1 MDMLD
6 ILLYRIFST
15 MFEYWRGSIIFRF
28 KVVRSQ
34 YHRGRINICWD
45 VGATSLTAT
54 PEVGDSSTFNV
65 VLDLDESDEVEVKI
79 PYTKA
84 KQFLRSI
91 LNYSELPTAKIWDNS
106 TTPALIVNGEY
117 NGVISVRVMNRLTAP
132 EATSDVDLLVFV
144 RGGEDLTLAGPVDI
158 QPSWTHSAI
167 ENTVLQ
173 SEKVYCLGNSGD
185 DTDVFREVF
194 GEQIVSLRELLH
206 RSSLSCMMTGPIT
219 NTVDGTTV
227 VVVPFKRYPRPP
239 GFYDNGWDSAID
251 SGGINAYPYNYTRMH
266 PINWVVTC
274 FVGFKGSVNVTFNHN
289 QLSTSQS
296 VDSLSVTRV
305 STGPTLSAAARRRDY
320 WTQSTVDSTSDS
332 SINRTYNRFIERWGE
347 DGISGSALTNQ
358 KTNTG
363 LSVNLPYYA
372 NSGFL
377 ITDPYIQYS
386 NEDTITSGNS
396 DWWRFR
402 YKVRKDPTKYTLR
415 PNIIEMYYSTG
426 PDFDVVFFLNCPVT
440 FWKYREPNAVP

>member
-1 MDMLD
+1 
-6 ILLYRIFST
+6 

-144 RGGEDLTLAGPVDI
+144 RGGEDLTLAGPIDI

-173 SEKVYCLGNSGD
+173 SEKVY
-185 DTDVFREVF
+185 
-194 GEQIVSLRELLH
+194 
-206 RSSLSCMMTGPIT
+206 
-219 NTVDGTTV
+219 
-227 VVVPFKRYPRPP
+227 
-239 GFYDNGWDSAID
+239 
-251 SGGINAYPYNYTRMH
+251 
-266 PINWVVTC
+266 
-274 FVGFKGSVNVTFNHN
+274 
-289 QLSTSQS
+289 
-296 VDSLSVTRV
+296 
-305 STGPTLSAAARRRDY
+305 
-320 WTQSTVDSTSDS
+320 
-332 SINRTYNRFIERWGE
+332 
-347 DGISGSALTNQ
+347 
-358 KTNTG
+358 
-363 LSVNLPYYA
+363 
-372 NSGFL
+372 
-377 ITDPYIQYS
+377 
-386 NEDTITSGNS
+386 
-396 DWWRFR
+396 
-402 YKVRKDPTKYTLR
+402 
-415 PNIIEMYYSTG
+415 
-426 PDFDVVFFLNCPVT
+426 
-440 FWKYREPNAVP
+440 